1 METTRNAGPTVKI
14 MTCTPDPIFSISR
27 AAGTCYGK
35 HNISEKRVLNCLR
48 AGHESV
54 LEHASAT
61 FDIGDISR
69 ACTHQLVRHRL
80 ASYSQQSQRYCKIDV
95 DRNDWYVIPPDI
107 LDDDYKRIPYM
118 RAMHLQAEQYKWA
131 LDSGMKPEDARY
143 FLPEACK
150 TEIVVSM
157 NAREF
162 FHFLDTRLSH
172 RAQWEIRYLAEAM
185 KGVLAAENDEW
196 RKLVEMYERVRT
208 ERES

>member
-1 METTRNAGPTVKI
+1 METARNAGPTVKVL
-14 MTCTPDPIFSISR
+14 TCTPDPLKTISL

-35 HNISEKRVLNCLR
+35 HDISEKRVFNCLR

-61 FDIGDISR
+61 FDIGDVSR

-80 ASYSQQSQRYCKIDV
+80 ASYSQQSQRYSRVDV
-95 DRNDWYVIPPDI
+95 NRNDWYVIPPDI
-107 LDDDYKRIPYM
+107 LEDDYKRIPYERM
-118 RAMHLQAEQYKWA
+118 MHQYAEQYKWA
-131 LDSGMKPEDARY
+131 WDSGLRAEDARY
-143 FLPEACK
+143 LLPEACK

-185 KGVLAAENDEW
+185 KGVLAAQNDEW
-196 RKLVEMYERVRT
+196 KKLVEMYERVRT
-208 ERES
+208 EREE

>member
-1 METTRNAGPTVKI
+1 MEAKNAGPTVQVL
-14 MTCTPDPIFSISR
+14 TCTSYPLMTISL

-35 HNISEKRVLNCLR
+35 SDISEKRVFNCLR

-107 LDDDYKRIPYM
+107 LDDDYKRIPYERMM
-118 RAMHLQAEQYKWA
+118 RERAEQYKWA
-131 LDSGMKPEDARY
+131 LNAGIKPEDARY
-143 FLPEACK
+143 LLPEACK
-150 TEIVVSM
+150 TEIIVSM

-185 KGVLAAENDEW
+185 KGVLAAQNDEW

-208 ERES
+208 EREK

>member
-1 METTRNAGPTVKI
+1 METARNAGPTVKVL
-14 MTCTPDPIFSISR
+14 TCTPDPLKTISL

-35 HNISEKRVLNCLR
+35 HDVSENRVLNCLR

-61 FDIGDISR
+61 WEIGDISR

-80 ASYSQQSQRYCKIDV
+80 ASYSQQSQRYCKIEV
-95 DRNDWYVIPPDI
+95 DGNDWYVTPPDI
-107 LDDDYKRIPYM
+107 LGDDYRRIPYDRMM
-118 RAMHLQAEQYKWA
+118 RERAEEYQWA
-131 LDSGMKPEDARY
+131 LNAGIRPEDARY
-143 FLPEACK
+143 LLPEACK

-185 KGVLAAENDEW
+185 KGVLAAQNDEW

-208 ERES
+208 EREK